1 MTEIRKA
8 KSSEIKEIKKFI
20 DSFKEMDVTSETF
33 SKEYYQRLL
42 KKGILLVAKENNKI
56 NGVCFGTY
64 NLKEKW
70 ADMLGLAVKK
80 EFRRKGIGSLL
91 VREFEKIVKKGKL
104 RTIDLYADETQ
115 LQIFRR
121 LDYKQGRTY
130 TAFRKKF

>member
-91 VREFEKIVKKGKL
+91 VREFEKIVKKDKL